1 MRPVQSS
8 AHHPVQDVDVAVI
21 GCGPVGALT
30 ANLLGARGVTTLVV
44 ERSVAPHGQPRAFSC
59 DDEALRIY
67 QQAGLLDEIRGET
80 IAPPLVEYVNHAG
93 RVFARMALSETDFGY
108 GHAPL
113 RFFDQP
119 RLEHTL
125 RAGLDRFPHVQLSLG
140 TELVGLQQD
149 QDGVTVLLSEVGTG
163 QRRAVRAK
171 YVLGCDGAR
180 SATRAAVRIPLGGAS
195 YAEPWLA
202 VSGDVPPDA
211 VRVRDTRFVCDWRR
225 PAFVSPGAAGS
236 YRLEFMLRPGE
247 TEAEMRRPDMI
258 AALVSPYVDPD
269 RFDVT
274 RAVVYSFHHLIAQ
287 RWREGRVFLLG
298 DAAHQMPPFLGQ
310 GLCSGLRD
318 AANLSWK
325 LALVLSGAADAAVL
339 DTYETERR
347 PHTVEMAQTSVRLG
361 RVFLARNRAAAW
373 MRDTVLRAVQAI
385 PRVRRFVERFE
396 FKPVPAYRRGLM
408 AGGRRDGVVGTMFPQ
423 PRIVVAG
430 SPDARLL
437 DDALGD
443 GFAVLGPAAAVRPL
457 SPATA
462 GGPLGPG
469 WRGLPVRFV
478 AVHPAGTPV
487 ADLPEDGQPDRVDVV
502 DVDGVLGEWLRRHHT
517 DLVVLR
523 PDRFVFALSTVDGID
538 QGGADLSAALGVPA
552 GRPEQVVRPVPGAAS

>member
-1 MRPVQSS
+1 MRPDQPS
-8 AHHPVQDVDVAVI
+8 AHHPVQEVDVAVI

-44 ERSVAPHGQPRAFSC
+44 ERSAAPHGQPRAFSC

-67 QQAGLLDEIRGET
+67 QQADLLDEVRGET
-80 IAPPLVEYVNHAG
+80 IAPPLVEYVNRAG

-119 RLEHTL
+119 RLERTL
-125 RAGLDRFPHVQLSLG
+125 RSGLDRFPHVQLSLG
-140 TELVGLQQD
+140 TELVGLTQD
-149 QDGVTVLLSEVGTG
+149 EHGVTVLLSDVVTG
-163 QRRAVRAK
+163 QRRAVRAR

-180 SATRAAVRIPLGGAS
+180 SATRSAVRIPLGGAS

-211 VRVRDTRFVCDWRR
+211 VRVRDTRFVCDWQR

-247 TEAEMRRPDMI
+247 TEAEMRHPEMI

-274 RAVVYSFHHLIAQ
+274 RAVVYSFHHLIAE

-325 LALVLSGAADAAVL
+325 LALVLSRAADAAVL

-347 PHTVEMAQTSVRLG
+347 PHTLEMARTSVRLG
-361 RVFLARNRAAAW
+361 RVFLARNRSAAW
-373 MRDTVLRAVQAI
+373 VRDTVLRAVQTI

-408 AGGRRDGVVGTMFPQ
+408 SGGRRDGVVGTMFPQ
-423 PRIVVAG
+423 PRILIPG
-430 SPDARLL
+430 SSGARLL
-437 DDALGD
+437 DEALGD
-443 GFAVLGPAAAVRPL
+443 GFTVLGL
-457 SPATA
+457 ATA
-462 GGPLGPG
+462 GSSPGPQ

-478 AVHPAGTPV
+478 AVHPSGTPV
-487 ADLPEDGQPDRVDVV
+487 AGLPDLSGDDQPDRVDVV
-502 DVDGVLGEWLRRHHT
+502 DVDGVLGSWLRHRSA

-523 PDRFVFALSTVDGID
+523 PDRFVFALSAAAGIG
-538 QGGADLSAALGVPA
+538 QVGRDLSAALGVPSD
-552 GRPEQVVRPVPGAAS
+552 RPGQSVRPVGGAAS

>member
-1 MRPVQSS
+1 MRPDKPST
-8 AHHPVQDVDVAVI
+8 HEPVQEVEVAVI

-30 ANLLGARGVTTLVV
+30 ANLLGARGVATLVV
-44 ERSVAPHGQPRAFSC
+44 ERSVAPHGQPRSFSC

-67 QQAGLLDEIRGET
+67 QQAGLLDEVRAET
-80 IAPPLVEYVNHAG
+80 IAPPLVEYVNRAG

-119 RLEHTL
+119 RLERTL
-125 RAGLDRFPHVQLSLG
+125 RTGLDRFPHVQLSLG
-140 TELVGLQQD
+140 TELIGLTQD
-149 QDGVTVLLSEVGTG
+149 EDGVTVLLSDVVTR
-163 QRRAVRAK
+163 QRRAVRAR

-180 SATRAAVRIPLGGAS
+180 SATRSAVRIPLSGAS

-236 YRLEFMLRPGE
+236 YRMEFMLRPGE
-247 TEAEMRRPDMI
+247 TEAEMRRPETI
-258 AALVSPYVDPD
+258 AALVSPYVDPA
-269 RFDVT
+269 RFAVT
-274 RAVVYSFHHLIAQ
+274 RAVVYTFHHLIAQ

-298 DAAHQMPPFLGQ
+298 DAAHQMPPFMGQ

-325 LALVLSGAADAAVL
+325 LALVLSGAADATVL

-347 PHTVEMAQTSVRLG
+347 PHTQEMARTSVRLG
-361 RVFLARNRAAAW
+361 RVFLARSPSIAW
-373 MRDTVLRAVQAI
+373 MRDTLLRAVQTI
-385 PRVRRFVERFE
+385 SRVRRFVERFE

-423 PRIVVAG
+423 PRILLPGG
-430 SPDARLL
+430 SEARLL
-437 DDALGD
+437 DEALGD
-443 GFAVLGPAAAVRPL
+443 GFAVLGPA
-457 SPATA
+457 TA
-462 GGPLGPG
+462 DGPLGSR

-478 AVHPAGTPV
+478 AVHPGGTPV
-487 ADLPEDGQPDRVDVV
+487 ADLPVAPGDAGPDRVDVV
-502 DVDGVLGEWLRRHHT
+502 DVDDVLGGWLRRHRAGF
-517 DLVVLR
+517 VVLR
-523 PDRFVFALSTVDGID
+523 PDRFVFALVAEGGIE
-538 QGGADLSAALGVPA
+538 QAGRELSAALGTPSA
-552 GRPEQVVRPVPGAAS
+552 GPGEPRPDSADVAAAPGR